1 MRTRN
6 LGNSGIELTTVGL
19 GTWAMGGGDWKFGW
33 GPQDERQ
40 AIDAVIR
47 AVDLGINWI
56 DTAAVYGDG
65 NSELIVGQALQE
77 LGSSRRPFVATKC
90 SRVIQPNGDIIGDL
104 SRANV
109 LREVEASL
117 KRLNV
122 DVIDLYQLHWPKP
135 PEDIEEGWSAMAELV
150 QQGKVKH
157 IGVSNFSVEQMQRIQ
172 PIHPITSLQP
182 PYSMIVRD
190 IEKDILKFCA
200 EHGIGVICYSPMY
213 KGLLTGA
220 FSAERISQLDP
231 SDHRLNDPN
240 FQSPLLEKHLALVD
254 GLRAIADRHDRTL
267 AELAIAWVL
276 RQPAVTSAIVGARRA
291 DQIAAT
297 APAGDWQL
305 SDTDV
310 AAIDKLL
317 VGQRDVES

>member
-1 MRTRN
+1 MRTRR

-19 GTWAMGGGDWKFGW
+19 GTWAIGGGDWKFGW
-33 GPQDERQ
+33 GPQDEQ
-40 AIDAVIR
+40 EAIDAVIK

-65 NSELIVGQALQE
+65 KSETIVGRALQE
-77 LGSSRRPFVATKC
+77 LGASRRPFVATKC
-90 SRVIQPNGDIIGDL
+90 SRLIQPDGNVIGDL
-104 SRANV
+104 SRANL

-117 KRLNV
+117 KRLDV

-150 QQGKVKH
+150 QQGKVRY
-157 IGVSNFSVEQMQRIQ
+157 IGVSNFNVEQMRRIQ

-190 IEKDILKFCA
+190 VENVILDFCA
-200 EHGIGVICYSPMY
+200 DQGIGVICYSPMY

-220 FSAERISQLDP
+220 FSAERMSQLDP
-231 SDHRLNDPN
+231 GDHRVTDPN
-240 FQSPLLEKHLALVD
+240 FQSPQLEQHLALVE
-254 GLRAIADRHDRTL
+254 GLRSIAERNNRTL

-276 RQPAVTSAIVGARRA
+276 RQPAVTAAIVGARRP
-291 DQIAAT
+291 DQITAT
-297 APAGDWQL
+297 APAGDWEL
-305 SDTDV
+305 SAADI
-310 AAIDKLL
+310 AAIDNLL
-317 VGQRDVES
+317 V